1 MFKWIMTNF
10 FLKRQGL
17 LLPAHNKHIANKQA
31 QTNCYCKQVRRIHLE
46 LLDWYNADTLHDSV
60 LRQKLRVQL

>member
-17 LLPAHNKHIANKQA
+17 LLPASTHTTNRQA
-31 QTNCYCKQVRRIHLE
+31 QTNFYYEQVRRIHP
-46 LLDWYNADTLHDSV
+46 DYATDTTRTHYMTQYDKS
-60 LRQKLRVQL
+60 